1 MKTDIIL
8 SGVGGQGI
16 LTIAFVLDNAALSRG
31 LHFKQAEVHGM
42 SQRGGAVYSY
52 LRIADR
58 PIWSDL
64 VPEGQGDM
72 ILSVEPLEVQ
82 RYLHY
87 LSREGVVISNTAPH
101 RNIPDYPEEAAVL
114 SALLDL
120 PRCVLVDA
128 AAIAAAGR
136 QPKAQNMAMVGAATP
151 FLPFDLADYEPFVRR
166 LFEAKGEALVQGNL
180 AVLRMGW
187 NVGRTVQQLLTQ
199 GVPTRRVNSF
209 LLRVTPETVDPDR
222 ANEVAVALQ
231 GPGAEAFLQEAG
243 GKMPLD
249 EALARCR

>member
-58 PIWSDL
+58 PIFSDL

-82 RYLHY
+82 RYLNY
-87 LSREGVVISNTAPH
+87 LAPGGVVISNTAPH
-101 RNIPDYPEEAAVL
+101 KNIPDYPDEGKVL
-114 SALLDL
+114 SSLMEL

-151 FLPFDLADYEPFVRR
+151 FLPFDLADYEPFIRR
-166 LFEAKGEALVQGNL
+166 LFGSKGEALVQGNL
-180 AVLRMGW
+180 AVLRLGW
-187 NVGRTVQQLLTQ
+187 NVGRTVQRLLEE
-199 GVPTRRVNSF
+199 GLPTRRVNSF
-209 LLRVTPETVDPDR
+209 LLRVTPETVDPER
-222 ANEVAVALQ
+222 ASEVAGALQ
-231 GPGAEAFLQEAG
+231 GPGTEAFLAEAL
-243 GKMPLD
+243 GKVTLD

>member
-16 LTIAFVLDNAALSRG
+16 LTIAFVLDNASLSRG

-42 SQRGGAVYSY
+42 SQRGGAVYSH

-64 VPEGQGDM
+64 IPAGHGDM

-87 LSREGVVISNTAPH
+87 LSPDGVVISNTAPH
-101 RNIPDYPEEAAVL
+101 RNIPDYPDEERVL
-114 SALLDL
+114 AALLDL

-128 AAIAAAGR
+128 AAIASAGR
-136 QPKAQNMAMVGAATP
+136 QPRAQNMAMVGAATP
-151 FLPFDLADYEPFVRR
+151 FLPFELSDYEPFVRR
-166 LFEAKGEALVQGNL
+166 LFGAKGEALVQGNL
-180 AVLRMGW
+180 EVLRMGW
-187 NVGRTVQQLLTQ
+187 KVGQTARLLLDQ
-199 GVPTRRVNSF
+199 GFSSGAVNAF
-209 LLRVTPETVDPDR
+209 LLRVTPETVDPDGVPEIAR
-222 ANEVAVALQ
+222 AL
-231 GPGAEAFLQEAG
+231 GHPGAADRLRSMGTRGSLEEVLNA
-243 GKMPLD
+243 
-249 EALARCR
+249 CC